1 VILPRVLPESLQ
13 GKLRDSKLI
22 SAGERARL
30 AEEIKAC
37 AVAWRVT
44 EISSEVIDRIN
55 IAKAV
60 EMAMYEAIHGL
71 SVTPDFLLIDAVTI
85 DIPIRQMAI
94 EHGDALSVS
103 IAAASILAKTHH
115 SELMV
120 AFDAEYPGYGL
131 AKHKGYG
138 TREHMAALELLG
150 PTPLHRRSYAPI
162 KALCRVQYNAQM
174 V

>member
-1 VILPRVLPESLQ
+1 MTDRPWIASYIAISTALAILILSMT
-13 GKLRDSKLI
+13 S
-22 SAGERARL
+22 
-30 AEEIKAC
+30 EEIKKC
-37 AVAWRVT
+37 AVSWMVT
-44 EISSEVIDRIN
+44 EISSQVIDSIN
-55 IAKAV
+55 IARAV

-71 SVTPDFLLIDAVTI
+71 SVTPDFLLIDAITI
-85 DIPIRQMAI
+85 DIPIPQMAI

-115 SELMV
+115 SSLML

-138 TREHMAALELLG
+138 TREHMAALQLLG

-162 KALCRVQYNAQM
+162 KALCRVHNNA
-174 V
+174 